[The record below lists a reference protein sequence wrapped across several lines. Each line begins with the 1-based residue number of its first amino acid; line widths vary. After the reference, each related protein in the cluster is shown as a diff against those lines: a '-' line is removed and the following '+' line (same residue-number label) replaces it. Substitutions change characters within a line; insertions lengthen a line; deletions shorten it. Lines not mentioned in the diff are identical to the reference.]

1 MKLKPFVK
9 WAGGKRQLLKHLVP
23 LVPAEYNVYHEP
35 FLGGGA
41 MLFELQPKKAIVN
54 DSNKELMNCY
64 KVIKYNCDELCQKI
78 KEYEALKNTRDTFEF
93 LRNSFNQKIKTD
105 SYDAEMACFFLILNQ
120 RCFNGLYRVNSKNE
134 FNSSWGK
141 GVCTETH
148 VDVDNLRNISDF
160 LNKNDIRMF
169 STDFVNVSKLVHK
182 DDFVFFD
189 SPYVP
194 LSETANFDR
203 YTKEKFKENDHK
215 TLANIYKMLDN
226 KGVKEI
232 LTNHN
237 TSLVRELYA
246 GYNIT
251 EVVAQRSI
259 NCDGKKRIGKEI
271 IITNFE
277 TTKNF

>member
-1 MKLKPFVK
+1 MKLKPFVQ

-23 LVPAEYNVYHEP
+23 LVPTEYNVYHEP

-54 DSNKELMNCY
+54 DSNKELINCY
-64 KVIKYNCDELCQKI
+64 KQI
-78 KEYEALKNTRDTFEF
+78 KENCNDVCKVITQLEQLEN
-93 LRNSFNQKIKTD
+93 NSDNYQSMRADFNGKLSNQE
-105 SYDAEMACFFLILNQ
+105 YDAETAGLMLVLNK
-120 RCFNGLYRVNSKNE
+120 RCFNGLHRVNSKGM
-134 FNSSWGK
+134 FNSPWG
-141 GVCTETH
+141 
-148 VDVDNLRNISDF
+148 RNIKTPA
-160 LNKNDIRMF
+160 KNDLQNIRNIAQYLNENNIRIF
-169 STDFVNVSKLVHK
+169 CTDFVNVCNMTHEG
-182 DDFVFFD
+182 DFVFFD

-194 LSETANFDR
+194 LSDTANFDS
-203 YTKEKFKENDHK
+203 YTKNKFAENEHK

-251 EVVAQRSI
+251 EVVSQRSI

-271 IITNFE
+271 IITNF
-277 TTKNF
+277 